1 MPQAGFWAI
10 GGYTISFRK
19 DGRWYADDE
28 TIENP
33 HIARLF
39 SEHVRRDG
47 EGGWVIDLGIDRQ
60 PVVIEDT
67 ALVITSVDGDAGRG
81 FRVRANDG
89 IVGELDCS
97 TLASGPDNVLYC
109 DLDRGDRGTIRARFL
124 RAPYYVLSNL
134 MQIDEH
140 TGEAALECRGRRHV
154 VRRFG
159 AS

>member
-28 TIENP
+28 PIANP

-39 SEHVRRDG
+39 SQNVRPDG
-47 EGGWVIDLGIDRQ
+47 EGGWMIDLGIDRQ

-67 ALVITSVDGDAGRG
+67 ALVVASVEGDAAGG

-89 IVGELDCS
+89 IVEELDCS

-109 DLDRGDRGTIRARFL
+109 DLERGDRGKIRARFL

-134 MQIDEH
+134 MQIDERS
-140 TGEAALECRGRRHV
+140 GEAVLECRGHRHV
-154 VRRFG
+154 IARFS